1 MRINFEIASENWH
14 AHENDHGFK
23 FIGFQPTSS
32 NIHANQDCVVM
43 VFADDEAGMGVQI
56 VMSHASYRSFL
67 LTIVKSRK
75 TVEAKQDEHG
85 KEEDQ
90 Q

>member
-1 MRINFEIASENWH
+1 MKISFEITSDNWH
-14 AHENDHGFK
+14 AHENEHGFK

-43 VFADDEAGMGVQI
+43 TFADDEAGMGVQI

-67 LTIVKSRK
+67 LTLAKSRE
-75 TVEAKQDEHG
+75 TIEAKQEEHG
-85 KEEDQ
+85 QEEDQ
-90 Q
+90 R

>member
-1 MRINFEIASENWH
+1 MTISFEITSENWQ
-14 AHENDHGFK
+14 AHENEHGFK

-32 NIHANQDCVVM
+32 NIHANQDSVVM

-67 LTIVKSRK
+67 LTIAKSRE
-75 TVEAKQDEHG
+75 TIEAKQEEHG
-85 KEEDQ
+85 HEEDQ

>member
-1 MRINFEIASENWH
+1 MKISLEIASDNWH

-32 NIHANQDCVVM
+32 NIHANQDCVVI

-56 VMSHASYRSFL
+56 AMSHASYRSFL
-67 LTIVKSRK
+67 LTIAKSRE
-75 TVEAKQDEHG
+75 TIEAKQEEHG
-85 KEEDQ
+85 QDVDEQ
-90 Q
+90 